1 MLFSCFLSFTF
12 LTKNL
17 CLNSTEEKQG
27 KNLWFVAQWESRES
41 GGVGLVIANFRTFWV
56 SWVSY
61 GVVPGGCGWFWMIL
75 VGLLS

>member
-1 MLFSCFLSFTF
+1 MV
-12 LTKNL
+12 
-17 CLNSTEEKQG
+17 
-27 KNLWFVAQWESRES
+27 WFVAQWESRDS